1 MSFKLE
7 ELVVALIN
15 AKDSVKVL
23 ATTDKKGVP
32 HVVVK
37 DSISVNEKDELIY
50 LELIESSKTNE
61 NLVSS
66 IWFKRRVAVNVTGSD
81 GTSFQIKGTPV
92 KCIISGPVFEHYY
105 IAAKERYKE
114 ADLSAVWVIEPE
126 EARNETYA
134 FRREEEEK
142 QHPLLIHL
150 DRLAK

>member
-1 MSFKLE
+1 MGFKLE
-7 ELVVALIN
+7 EPVVKLLN
-15 AKDSVKVL
+15 AKDSIKVL
-23 ATTDKKGVP
+23 ATIDAKGVP

-37 DSISVNEKDELIY
+37 DSIGISENGELIY

-61 NLVSS
+61 NLVGS
-66 IWFKRRVAVNVTGSD
+66 IWFKRKAAVSVTGSD

-105 IAAKERYKE
+105 KAAKERYE
-114 ADLSAVWVIEPE
+114 QADLAAVWVIAPE

-134 FRREEEEK
+134 FRREEEEAK
-142 QHPLLIHL
+142 HPLLIHL